1 MKISSNHE
9 NYSSYYISRKS
20 NSARERSQNRINRC
34 FCQIAR
40 ICAPFVSNARPTG
53 SGGPCI
59 VSFYNRY
66 NRPVFAQSDNGR
78 SMGERGDRVRGHQHH
93 RISHRGRDTALR
105 QRFPGWMASPRPGH
119 VSRSWPR
126 IHFCTYI
133 FIGIFLPLSLSLCS
147 LRGVLFLDVYMHI
160 CFDARSRSSFKFL
173 TMRERLGWCT
183 VELL

>member
-1 MKISSNHE
+1 MKISSSNHE

-20 NSARERSQNRINRC
+20 NSARERPQNRINRC

-133 FIGIFLPLSLSLCS
+133 FVGIFLPLSLSLS
-147 LRGVLFLDVYMHI
+147 VLWEEFYFWMYI
-160 CFDARSRSSFKFL
+160 CIFVSMQDRDRVLNF
-173 TMRERLGWCT
+173 
-183 VELL
+183 